1 MDNDVLLEHLI
12 ASSVWWDASVAAR
25 DRRITPEQFAE
36 TTDWANRADE
46 VHCFQTVADSY
57 PEQWVW

>member
-12 ASSVWWDASVAAR
+12 ASSVWWDASVAVR
-25 DRRITPEQFAE
+25 NDRITAEQFAE

-46 VHCFQTVADSY
+46 VHCLQTLADSY